1 MLKNNILRLLPFGA
15 LVLSAPFAAAQD
27 MSTEVVVDR
36 TVDTSLPAAS
46 PLKSVTPAMLPAPAP
61 DFSLPGADYSE
72 YADYKPLVDYSRPPV
87 YTGLAEPDTLPGYVW
102 AGYFPAYNAA
112 AQAGYRI
119 VNTAATQAGASVGF
133 EGYTYKDKF
142 SDHTVRSNLLRASLY
157 GSHVFWNGYV
167 LSADADFAHNP
178 TKLPFAIRTM
188 NYGNAGATLARYT
201 SGVRMD
207 AWLRY
212 GFINSNFYDE
222 SSHSHISQQLTS
234 FGVNVLSRLDSLL
247 WGGADFGAKYLDG
260 PDSEWLVTLTPRLA
274 YRKDNVEF
282 NIGVRMDL
290 GISVPGNGFHVAP
303 DVSARW
309 NIAPVAGLYL
319 RATGGSRLNPVTR
332 LYAYSPFAVQESA
345 FAPSHSP
352 YNVKAGVRLGDFG
365 GFSADIFAGYA
376 RINDMLLPAYTGST
390 YACVQ
395 SDVKGWILGA
405 EFKYTHNRLLD
416 ASLRL
421 YTGPENIADDSLPY
435 FDRPK
440 FALDACADLRIS
452 PVWSAGLR
460 YTLRTG
466 RRYLDMVS
474 TRNQSL
480 GDACELELHGSWKL
494 RRNLSLFA
502 SIDNLLNSRPQ
513 IIPGLAGPGVRGLV
527 GLDFRF

>member
-1 MLKNNILRLLPFGA
+1 MPIVA
-15 LVLSAPFAAAQD
+15 LVLAAPIATAQD

-46 PLKSVTPAMLPAPAP
+46 PLKSVTPALLAAPAP
-61 DFSLPGADYSE
+61 DFSLPAADYSE
-72 YADYKPLVDYSRPPV
+72 YVDYKPIVDYSRPPV

-112 AQAGYRI
+112 AQVGYRI

-157 GSHVFWNGYV
+157 GSHMFSNGYV

-178 TKLPFAIRTM
+178 TKLPFARRTM
-188 NYGNAGATLARYT
+188 NYGNAGAMLARYT
-201 SGVRMD
+201 SGVRLD

-212 GFINSNFYDE
+212 GFINSNFSE
-222 SSHSHISQQLTS
+222 SPSHRHISQQLTS

-282 NIGVRMDL
+282 NIGVRMDF
-290 GISVPGNGFHVAP
+290 GISVPGSGFHVAP

-319 RATGGSRLNPVTR
+319 RATGGTRLNTVAR
-332 LYAYSPFAVQESA
+332 LYAYSPFAVEESA

-376 RINDMLLPAYTGST
+376 RMNNMLLPAYTGVR
-390 YACVQ
+390 YACTQ

-405 EFKYTHNRLLD
+405 ELKYKRNELLD

-421 YTGPENIADDSLPY
+421 STGPDNITGDDLPY

-440 FALDACADLRIS
+440 FTLDARADLHICRE
-452 PVWSAGLR
+452 WSAGLR
-460 YTLRTG
+460 YTFRSG

-480 GDACELELHGSWKL
+480 GDACELELHGTWKL
-494 RRNLSLFA
+494 CSNLSLFA
-502 SIDNLLNSRPQ
+502 SIDNVLNSRPQ
-513 IIPGLAGPGVRGLV
+513 IIPGLSGPGVRGLL